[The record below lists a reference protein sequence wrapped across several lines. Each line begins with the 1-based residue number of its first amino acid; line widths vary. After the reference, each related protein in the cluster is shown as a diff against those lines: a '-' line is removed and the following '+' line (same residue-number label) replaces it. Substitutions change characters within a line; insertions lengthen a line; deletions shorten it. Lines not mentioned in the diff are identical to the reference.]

1 MKKILSFVLISLI
14 STVIFAGRIEVVI
27 VEGYGATVESAQA
40 NAGKSAVSQVVGMY
54 TVSSSAVENRKLIK
68 DEVLTYSNGY
78 IKTFKVIDTKQQDG
92 LYIVEAKV
100 EVEIGKLTQMLGKLN
115 IALKNVNNVEFK
127 VKAKQAFSSSK
138 NFGKLFDEVVLIPI
152 VSNQNIHSLEVLS
165 MELFDE
171 ESVGGNSGSLYEFG
185 NNSYYREKY
194 DNGELLPFL
203 IKFKSTLSDEYVSSV
218 AKLSQKTARGIS
230 ENCRGNEIL
239 CIKTIKSNGKIN
251 SVGFKF
257 SKVNNRL
264 IANRLSNVDS
274 YFVYNFKLVD
284 KAGDEI
290 GVLVQAGNN
299 GDSDWGLSF
308 NTNNDFI
315 GPVSP
320 SDFVSSKQFVYG
332 NSSGLSLEESVGGIA
347 KKGSGLSLIA
357 NDLIFATIILLSE
370 EDAER
375 VDNIEFSINA
385 GLKKDS
391 KNSGPF
397 TGGHN
402 WL

>member
-1 MKKILSFVLISLI
+1 MINRKILSFILIALI
-14 STVIFAGRIEVVI
+14 ATTSFAGKIETVI

-40 NAGKSAVSQVVGMY
+40 NAGKAAVSQVVGMY
-54 TVSSSAVENRKLIK
+54 TVSSSAIENRKLIK
-68 DEVLTYSNGY
+68 DEVLSYSNGY

-92 LYIVEAKV
+92 LYVVEAKV

-127 VKAKQAFSSSK
+127 VKTKQAFASSK
-138 NFGKLFDEVVLIPI
+138 NFAKLFDEVVLIPI

-171 ESVGGNSGSLYEFG
+171 ESVGRNTGSLYQFG

-218 AKLSQKTARGIS
+218 AKLLQKTARGIR
-230 ENCRGNEIL
+230 ENCRGSEIL

-264 IANRLSNVDS
+264 IANRLSHVDS
-274 YFVYNFKLVD
+274 YFVYKFKLVD

-290 GVLVQAGNN
+290 GVLVQAAT
-299 GDSDWGLSF
+299 SSVSF
-308 NTNNDFI
+308 RNDFI

-320 SDFVSSKQFVYG
+320 SNFVSSNQFLYG
-332 NSSGLSLEESVGGIA
+332 SSSGLPLKESVVGIDI
-347 KKGSGLSLIA
+347 KKSSLSLVT
-357 NDLIFATIILLSE
+357 NDQIFATIILLSE

-375 VDNIEFSINA
+375 VDKIEFSV
-385 GLKKDS
+385 LKKV
-391 KNSGPF
+391 NSQNFRPF
-397 TGGHN
+397 HSGHN
-402 WL
+402 

>member
-1 MKKILSFVLISLI
+1 MKKKLSFILIVLISTTIL
-14 STVIFAGRIEVVI
+14 AAKIETVI
-27 VEGYGATVESAQA
+27 VEGFGVSVESAQA

-54 TVSSSAVENRKLIK
+54 TVSSSAVENRQLIK

-115 IALKNVNNVEFK
+115 IALKNVGNVEFK
-127 VKAKQAFSSSK
+127 VKTKQAFASSK

-171 ESVGGNSGSLYEFG
+171 ESLGRNTGSFYQFG
-185 NNSYYREKY
+185 NNPYYKEKY
-194 DNGELLPFL
+194 YNGKLLPFL
-203 IKFKSTLSDEYVSSV
+203 VKFKSTLSDEYVSSV
-218 AKLSQKTARGIS
+218 AKLLQKTARGIR
-230 ENCRGNEIL
+230 ENCRGSEIL

-264 IANRLSNVDS
+264 IASRLSHINIRFA
-274 YFVYNFKLVD
+274 YKFKLVD
-284 KAGDEI
+284 EIGDEI
-290 GVLVQAGNN
+290 GVLIQGENRDLIS
-299 GDSDWGLSF
+299 G
-308 NTNNDFI
+308 NDFI
-315 GPVSP
+315 GPVAR
-320 SDFVSSKQFVYG
+320 SDFISSKQYVHG
-332 NSSGLSLEESVGGIA
+332 NNSGLSLIESVGGIVT
-347 KKGSGLSLIA
+347 KGSSLSLIV
-357 NDLIFATIILLSE
+357 NDQIFATIVLLSE

-375 VDNIEFSINA
+375 VDKIEFSV
-385 GLKKDS
+385 LKKVNS
-391 KNSGPF
+391 QNFRPFNSG
-397 TGGHN
+397 HN
-402 WL
+402 

>member
-1 MKKILSFVLISLI
+1 MINRKILSFILIALI
-14 STVIFAGRIEVVI
+14 ATTSFAGKIETVI

-40 NAGKSAVSQVVGMY
+40 NAGKAAVSQVVGMY

-68 DEVLTYSNGY
+68 DEVLSYSNGY

-165 MELFDE
+165 MDLFDD
-171 ESVGGNSGSLYEFG
+171 ESVGGNSDSLYQFG
-185 NNSYYREKY
+185 NNSYYKEKY
-194 DNGELLPFL
+194 YNGKLLPFL

-218 AKLSQKTARGIS
+218 AKLLQKTARGIR

-264 IANRLSNVDS
+264 IVNRLSHINIRFA
-274 YFVYNFKLVD
+274 YKFKLVD
-284 KAGDEI
+284 EIGDEI
-290 GVLVQAGNN
+290 GALIQGENHDFTS
-299 GDSDWGLSF
+299 GK
-308 NTNNDFI
+308 DFI
-315 GPVSP
+315 GSVAP
-320 SDFVSSKQFVYG
+320 SDFISSKQYVHG
-332 NSSGLSLEESVGGIA
+332 NNSGLSLIESVGGIVT
-347 KKGSGLSLIA
+347 KGSSLSLIV
-357 NDLIFATIILLSE
+357 NDQIFATIVLLSE

-375 VDNIEFSINA
+375 VDKIEFSV
-385 GLKKDS
+385 LKKV
-391 KNSGPF
+391 NSQNFRPF
-397 TGGHN
+397 HSGHN
-402 WL
+402 

>member
-1 MKKILSFVLISLI
+1 MKKILSFILITLI
-14 STVIFAGRIEVVI
+14 STTSFAGKIETVI

-40 NAGKSAVSQVVGMY
+40 NAGKAAVSQVVGMY

-68 DEVLTYSNGY
+68 DEVLSYSNGY

-165 MELFDE
+165 MDLFDD
-171 ESVGGNSGSLYEFG
+171 ESVGGNSDSLYQFG
-185 NNSYYREKY
+185 NNSYYKEKY
-194 DNGELLPFL
+194 YNGKLLPFL

-218 AKLSQKTARGIS
+218 AKLLQKTARGIR
-230 ENCRGNEIL
+230 ENCRENEIL

-264 IANRLSNVDS
+264 IVNRLSHINIRFA
-274 YFVYNFKLVD
+274 YKFKLVD
-284 KAGDEI
+284 EIGDEI
-290 GVLVQAGNN
+290 GALIQGENHDFTS
-299 GDSDWGLSF
+299 GK
-308 NTNNDFI
+308 DFI
-315 GPVSP
+315 GSVAP
-320 SDFVSSKQFVYG
+320 SDFISSKQYVHG
-332 NSSGLSLEESVGGIA
+332 NNSGLSLIESVGGIVT
-347 KKGSGLSLIA
+347 KGSSLSLIV
-357 NDLIFATIILLSE
+357 NDQIFATIVLLSE

-375 VDNIEFSINA
+375 VDKIEFSV
-385 GLKKDS
+385 LKKV
-391 KNSGPF
+391 NSQNFGPF
-397 TGGHN
+397 NGGHN

>member
-40 NAGKSAVSQVVGMY
+40 NAGKAAVSQVVGMY

-218 AKLSQKTARGIS
+218 AKLLQKTARGIS
-230 ENCRGNEIL
+230 ENCQGSVL
-239 CIKTIKSNGKIN
+239 CITTIKSNGKIN

-264 IANRLSNVDS
+264 IANRLSHVDS
-274 YFVYNFKLVD
+274 YFVYKFKLVD

-299 GDSDWGLSF
+299 GDVF
-308 NTNNDFI
+308 HNNDFI